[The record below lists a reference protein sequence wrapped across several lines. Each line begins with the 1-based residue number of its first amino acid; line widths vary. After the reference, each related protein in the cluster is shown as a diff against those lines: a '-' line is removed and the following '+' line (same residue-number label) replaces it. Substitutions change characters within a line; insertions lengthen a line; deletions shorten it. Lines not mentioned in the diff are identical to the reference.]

1 MKTKK
6 TIKSKGNS
14 KLWALIK
21 SLSKGEKK
29 SIQSAV
35 IYQKEGKSNTIRL
48 YEAIEKQKVYDER
61 ALKKIFEGTKMVKHF
76 AAEKVHLYD
85 FILKNLADYHQ
96 NLSPKTTAF
105 DLLKRA
111 QILLN
116 KGFYTECH
124 QLLEKTKKMAQN
136 YSLLT
141 ASYEAVNMQMKLANL
156 RINQENQKPQQYLI
170 EDRAYIV
177 KQLDNANTYQ
187 LISKEIYTI
196 YRKLY
201 GATSEEVEKNLEHL
215 MEHPLLQDESEA
227 ISYESKKSFY
237 YVHSLYNAI
246 TNHLELSNEYLEK
259 RIQWAETKP
268 FILKQNISPYLRDLL
283 NLVRSQVQL
292 NKIEESKATFRKLQE
307 LPHTYPT
314 SFNVTSKKML
324 FTKTLL
330 MESMICFATFDFGL
344 VPNIILK
351 VEETLLYNETEYDI
365 MDVFHIYCHLA
376 SIQFYLEEYNQ
387 TIDWCNRILG
397 LSSIQSAAEERIAI
411 YIFNMLSHYELG
423 NYDLLPHLVQQVFR
437 YMNKMGRSNPFKRA
451 VLNFIKSQLQ
461 NPNISKHEFQKC
473 KDKLTD
479 IQSKTKTNLLPN
491 FNILGWLDSKIQK
504 KTFLEIY
511 KGARE

>member
-6 TIKSKGNS
+6 TIKSKTNN

-29 SIQSAV
+29 SIKSAV
-35 IYQKEGKSNTIRL
+35 VYHKEGKSNAMRL
-48 YEAIEKQKVYDER
+48 YEAIEKQKVYDEQS
-61 ALKKIFEGTKMVKHF
+61 LKKKFEGTKMVKHF

-111 QILLN
+111 EILLN
-116 KGFYTECH
+116 KGFYTECQ
-124 QLLEKTKKMAQN
+124 QLLEKTKKLAQN

-141 ASYEAVNMQMKLANL
+141 ASYEVVDMQMKLANL
-156 RINQENQKPQQYLI
+156 RINQENQKPLQYLI

-201 GATSEEVEKNLEHL
+201 GATSEDVEKNLEHL

-237 YVHSLYNAI
+237 YIHSLYNAI
-246 TNHLELSNEYLEK
+246 TNRLELSNEYSEK
-259 RIQWAETKP
+259 RVQWVETKP
-268 FILKQNISPYLRDLL
+268 FILKRDIPAYLRDLL
-283 NLVRSQVQL
+283 NLVRSQMQL
-292 NKIEESKATFRKLQE
+292 GKVEESKATFAKLQE
-307 LPHTYPT
+307 LPDKYPA
-314 SFNVTSKKML
+314 SFNVTSKTML
-324 FTKTLL
+324 FTKILL
-330 MESMICFATFDFGL
+330 IESMICLATFDFEP

-351 VEETLLYNETEYDI
+351 VEQTILSNETEYDI
-365 MDVFHIYCHLA
+365 IDTLRIYCHLA
-376 SIQFYLEEYNQ
+376 NIQFYFEEYNQ
-387 TIDWCNRILG
+387 TIDWCNRILN
-397 LSSIQSAAEERIAI
+397 LQNIRDIAEERIAI

-423 NYDLLPHLVQQVFR
+423 NYDLLPHLVQQAFR

-451 VLNFIKSQLQ
+451 ILNFIKSQLK
-461 NPNISKHEFQKC
+461 NPNISKQEFQKC
-473 KDKLTD
+473 KSKLLD
-479 IQSKTKTNLLPN
+479 IQSKTATNLLPN
-491 FNILGWLDSKIQK
+491 FNIIAWLDSKIQK
-504 KTFLEIY
+504 KTFLEIC
-511 KGARE
+511 KMKE